1 MHRKFILAN
10 PYNGGITLKQ
20 YAIGLDFGTLSV
32 RALLMDIETGDEIAV
47 SVFEYPHGVM
57 ETTLPSGKRIPDG
70 FALQHP
76 QDYIDG
82 LIFVVRNVLES
93 SMINPANIV
102 GIGIDFTASTVFPVK
117 ADGTPL
123 CMLEAFINEPHAYVK
138 LWKHHGAE
146 PEAQYIESVVKERG
160 ESWIDFC
167 GGKVSSEWML
177 PKVLETLNHAPQVYE
192 SAYRYI
198 EAMDWI
204 TWILTGQET
213 RSINGA
219 GYKAFYND
227 CTGYP
232 SKEFCRS
239 LDIRVENYTEDKLN
253 APIKKLG
260 ETAGYLTSDMAN
272 TLGLHIGT
280 PIGVPMIDAHCGVLG
295 GGVTKPGEMML
306 VIGTSFAHHM
316 MSEKDADVYGICAQ
330 VKDGILPGYYA
341 YEAGQSGGGD
351 IYAWFIENC
360 IPEKYE
366 IEAREKGIGIHQLL
380 CEKLQNY
387 RIGQSGLIALDWFNG
402 VRSPL
407 TDFDLNGLVLGMN
420 LQTKPEDIYM
430 ALIEATGFGTR
441 MIVGE
446 FEKAGISIESIVM
459 SGGIP
464 LKNPML
470 VQIYADILN
479 REIRVCQ
486 TTQAGAVGAAILGVA
501 AAPST
506 VTGYKD
512 LVEVAETLGKKGDK
526 VYLPNSCNV
535 DAYAALYHEYI
546 TLHEYFG
553 KGTNDVM
560 KRLNK
565 MRRESF

>member
-1 MHRKFILAN
+1 M
-10 PYNGGITLKQ
+10 KQ

-32 RALLMDIETGDEIAV
+32 RALLMDIKTGEERAV

-57 ETTLPSGKRIPDG
+57 ETTLPSGEKLPNG

-76 QDYIDG
+76 QDYMDG
-82 LIFVVRNVLES
+82 LISVIRGVISQSQIKPEEV
-93 SMINPANIV
+93 I
-102 GIGIDFTASTVFPVK
+102 GIGIDFTASTVFPVR

-123 CMLEAFINEPHAYVK
+123 CMLEEFAREPHAYVK
-138 LWKHHGAE
+138 LWKHHGGE
-146 PEAQYIESVVKERG
+146 TEATYIDNVIKEHG
-160 ESWIDFC
+160 EDWIALY

-177 PKVLETLNHAPQVYE
+177 PKVLETLNHAPKVYE
-192 SAYRYI
+192 VADRYM

-204 TWILTGQET
+204 TWMLTDEET
-213 RSINGA
+213 RSVNGA
-219 GYKAFYND
+219 GYKAFYNHQ
-227 CTGYP
+227 TGYP
-232 SKEFCRS
+232 SKDFFGA
-239 LDIRVENYTEDKLN
+239 LDARMENYVEDKLE

-260 ETAGYLTSDMAN
+260 ETAGYLTAEMAN
-272 TLGLHIGT
+272 TLGLSEGT
-280 PIGVPMIDAHCGVLG
+280 PVGVPMIDAHCGVLG

-306 VIGTSFAHHM
+306 VVGTSFCHHI

-330 VKDGILPGYYA
+330 VKDGILPGYFA

-351 IYAWFIENC
+351 IYAWFTENC
-360 IPEKYE
+360 IPERYE

-380 CEKLQNY
+380 CEKLKDY
-387 RIGQSGLIALDWFNG
+387 KVGQSGLVALDWFNG

-407 TDFDLNGLVLGMN
+407 ADFNLNGLMLGMN

-441 MIVGE
+441 LIVEE
-446 FEKAGISIESIVM
+446 FEKAGIAIDSIVM

-501 AAPST
+501 AASSE
-506 VTGYKD
+506 VTGYHSLTD
-512 LVEVAETLGKKGDK
+512 IAESLGKKGEK
-526 VYLPNSCNV
+526 AYMPNPVNIDSYNK
-535 DAYAALYHEYI
+535 LYDEYI
-546 TLHEYFG
+546 TLYEYFG
-553 KGTNDVM
+553 KGANDVM
-560 KRLNK
+560 KRLN
-565 MRRESF
+565 RIRQ

>member
-1 MHRKFILAN
+1 M
-10 PYNGGITLKQ
+10 KQ

-32 RALLMDIETGDEIAV
+32 RALLMDIKTGEEHAV

-57 ETTLPSGKRIPDG
+57 ETTLPSGEKLPNG

-76 QDYIDG
+76 QDYMDG
-82 LIFVVRNVLES
+82 LIAVIRGVMSQSQVKLEEV
-93 SMINPANIV
+93 I

-123 CMLEAFINEPHAYVK
+123 CMLAEFVHEPHAYVK
-138 LWKHHGAE
+138 LWKHHGGE
-146 PEAQYIESVVKERG
+146 EEATYIDNVIKERG
-160 ESWIDFC
+160 EDWIALY

-177 PKVLETLNHAPQVYE
+177 PKVLETLNHAPNVYE
-192 SAYRYI
+192 AADRYM

-204 TWILTGQET
+204 TWMLTGVET
-213 RSINGA
+213 RSVNGA
-219 GYKAFYND
+219 GYKAFYNHQ
-227 CTGYP
+227 TGYP
-232 SKEFCRS
+232 SKEFFTA
-239 LDIRVENYTEDKLN
+239 LDARMENYIEDKLD
-253 APIKKLG
+253 APIRKLG
-260 ETAGYLTSDMAN
+260 QTAGYLTADMASK
-272 TLGLHIGT
+272 LGLLPGT
-280 PIGVPMIDAHCGVLG
+280 PVGVPMIDAHCGVLG

-306 VIGTSFAHHM
+306 VVGTSFCHHI
-316 MSEKDADVYGICAQ
+316 MSEKDANVYGVCAQ
-330 VKDGILPGYYA
+330 VKDGILPGYFA

-351 IYAWFIENC
+351 IYAWFTENL

-366 IEAREKGIGIHQLL
+366 VEAREKGIGIHQLL
-380 CEKLQNY
+380 CEKLNDY
-387 RIGQSGLIALDWFNG
+387 KVGQSGLLALDWFNG

-407 TDFDLNGLVLGMN
+407 ADFNLNGLLLGMN

-441 MIVGE
+441 LIVEE
-446 FEKAGISIESIVM
+446 FEKAGIAIDSIVM

-501 AAPST
+501 AASSE
-506 VTGYKD
+506 VTGYHS
-512 LVEVAETLGKKGDK
+512 LVEVTQKLGKKGNK
-526 VYLPNSCNV
+526 VYKPQQDNI
-535 DAYAALYHEYI
+535 DAYNQLYSEYI
-546 TLHEYFG
+546 TLYEYFG
-553 KGTNDVM
+553 KGANDVM
-560 KRLNK
+560 KRLNG
-565 MRRESF
+565 MRQ

>member
-1 MHRKFILAN
+1 MK
-10 PYNGGITLKQ
+10 K

-32 RALLMDIETGDEIAV
+32 RALLMDIKTGEECAV

-57 ETTLPSGKRIPDG
+57 EATLPSGEKLPNG

-76 QDYIDG
+76 QDYMDG
-82 LIFVVRNVLES
+82 LISVIRGVMSQSQAKPEEV
-93 SMINPANIV
+93 I
-102 GIGIDFTASTVFPVK
+102 GIGIDFTASTVFPVR

-123 CMLEAFINEPHAYVK
+123 CMLEEFVHEPHAYVK
-138 LWKHHGAE
+138 LWKHHGGEAE
-146 PEAQYIESVVKERG
+146 ATYIDNVIKERG
-160 ESWIDFC
+160 ETWIQLY

-177 PKVLETLNHAPQVYE
+177 PKVLETLNHAPNVYE
-192 SAYRYI
+192 AADRYM

-204 TWILTGQET
+204 TWMLTGDET
-213 RSINGA
+213 RSVNGA
-219 GYKAFYND
+219 GYKAFYNHQ
-227 CTGYP
+227 TGYP
-232 SKEFCRS
+232 SKEFFTTIDARMG
-239 LDIRVENYTEDKLN
+239 NYVEDKLE

-260 ETAGYLTSDMAN
+260 ETAGYLTADMAN
-272 TLGLHIGT
+272 TLGLLPDT
-280 PIGVPMIDAHCGVLG
+280 PVGVPMIDAHCGVLG

-306 VIGTSFAHHM
+306 VVGTSFCHHI

-330 VKDGILPGYYA
+330 VKDGILPGYFA

-351 IYAWFIENC
+351 IYAWFTENC
-360 IPEKYE
+360 IPERYE

-380 CEKLQNY
+380 CEKLNDY
-387 RIGQSGLIALDWFNG
+387 KVGQSGLIALDWFNG

-407 TDFDLNGLVLGMN
+407 ADFNLNGLLLGMN

-441 MIVGE
+441 LIVEE
-446 FEKAGISIESIVM
+446 FEKAGIAIDSIVM

-501 AAPST
+501 AASSE
-506 VTGYKD
+506 VTGYHSLTD
-512 LVEVAETLGKKGDK
+512 IAEALGKKGETA
-526 VYLPNSCNV
+526 YIPNSDNI
-535 DAYAALYHEYI
+535 DSYNKLYDEYI
-546 TLHEYFG
+546 TLYEYFG
-553 KGTNDVM
+553 KGANDVM
-560 KRLNK
+560 KRLNR
-565 MRRESF
+565 MRQ

>member
-1 MHRKFILAN
+1 M
-10 PYNGGITLKQ
+10 KQ

-32 RALLMDIETGDEIAV
+32 RALLMDIKTGEECAV

-57 ETTLPSGKRIPDG
+57 EATLPSGEKLPNG

-76 QDYIDG
+76 QDYMDG
-82 LIFVVRNVLES
+82 LISVIRGVMSQSQVKSEEV
-93 SMINPANIV
+93 I
-102 GIGIDFTASTVFPVK
+102 GIGIDFTASTVFPVR

-123 CMLEAFINEPHAYVK
+123 CMLEEFVNEPHAYVK
-138 LWKHHGAE
+138 LWKHHGGEAE
-146 PEAQYIESVVKERG
+146 ATYIDNVIKERG
-160 ESWIDFC
+160 EDWITLY

-177 PKVLETLNHAPQVYE
+177 PKVLETLNHAPNVYE
-192 SAYRYI
+192 AADRYM

-204 TWILTGQET
+204 TWMLTGVET
-213 RSINGA
+213 RSVNGA
-219 GYKAFYND
+219 GYKAFYNHQ
-227 CTGYP
+227 TGYP
-232 SKEFCRS
+232 SKDFFAA
-239 LDIRVENYTEDKLN
+239 LDTRMENYIEDKLD

-260 ETAGYLTSDMAN
+260 ETAGYLTADMAN
-272 TLGLHIGT
+272 TLGLWPGT
-280 PIGVPMIDAHCGVLG
+280 PVGVPMIDAHCGVLG

-306 VIGTSFAHHM
+306 VVGTSFCHHI

-330 VKDGILPGYYA
+330 VKDGILPGYFA

-351 IYAWFIENC
+351 IYAWFTENC
-360 IPEKYE
+360 IPERYE
-366 IEAREKGIGIHQLL
+366 IEAREKGMGIHQLL
-380 CEKLQNY
+380 CETLKDY
-387 RIGQSGLIALDWFNG
+387 KVGQSGLIALDWFNG

-407 TDFDLNGLVLGMN
+407 ADFNLNGLLLGMN

-441 MIVGE
+441 LIVEE
-446 FEKAGISIESIVM
+446 FEKAGIAIDSIVM

-501 AAPST
+501 AASSE
-506 VTGYKD
+506 VTGYHN
-512 LVEVAETLGKKGDK
+512 LTEVAEALGKKGEK
-526 VYLPNSCNV
+526 AYTPNPDNIDSYNK
-535 DAYAALYHEYI
+535 LYDEYI
-546 TLHEYFG
+546 TLYEYFG
-553 KGTNDVM
+553 KGANDVM
-560 KRLNK
+560 KRLNR
-565 MRRESF
+565 MRQ

>member
-1 MHRKFILAN
+1 M
-10 PYNGGITLKQ
+10 KQ

-32 RALLMDIETGDEIAV
+32 RALLLDIKTGEECAV

-57 ETTLPSGKRIPDG
+57 EATLPSGEKLPNG

-76 QDYIDG
+76 QDYMDG
-82 LIFVVRNVLES
+82 LISVIRGVMSQSQTKPEEV
-93 SMINPANIV
+93 I
-102 GIGIDFTASTVFPVK
+102 GIGIDFTASTVFPVR

-123 CMLEAFINEPHAYVK
+123 CMLEEFVHEPHAYVK
-138 LWKHHGAE
+138 LWKHHGGEAE
-146 PEAQYIESVVKERG
+146 ATYIDKVIKERN
-160 ESWIDFC
+160 ETWIQLY

-177 PKVLETLNHAPQVYE
+177 PKVLETLNHAPNVYE
-192 SAYRYI
+192 AADRYM

-204 TWILTGQET
+204 TWMLTGEET
-213 RSINGA
+213 RSVNGA
-219 GYKAFYND
+219 GYKAFYNHQ
-227 CTGYP
+227 TGYP
-232 SKEFCRS
+232 SREFFTTIDARM
-239 LDIRVENYTEDKLN
+239 ENYTDDKLE

-260 ETAGYLTSDMAN
+260 ETAGHLTADMAN
-272 TLGLHIGT
+272 TLGLAEGT

-306 VIGTSFAHHM
+306 VVGTSFCHHI

-330 VKDGILPGYYA
+330 VKDGILPGYFA

-351 IYAWFIENC
+351 IYAWFTENC
-360 IPEKYE
+360 IPERYE

-380 CEKLQNY
+380 CEKLKDY
-387 RIGQSGLIALDWFNG
+387 KVGQSGLIALDWFNG

-407 TDFDLNGLVLGMN
+407 ADFNLNGLLLGMN

-430 ALIEATGFGTR
+430 TLIEATGFGTR
-441 MIVGE
+441 LIVEE
-446 FEKAGISIESIVM
+446 FEKAGIAIDSIVM

-501 AAPST
+501 AASSE
-506 VTGYKD
+506 VTGYQS
-512 LVEVAETLGKKGDK
+512 LTEVAVRLGKKGEK
-526 VYLPNSCNV
+526 VYAPNPANIDSYNK
-535 DAYAALYHEYI
+535 LYDEYI
-546 TLHEYFG
+546 TLYEYFG
-553 KGTNDVM
+553 KGANDVM
-560 KRLNK
+560 KRLNR
-565 MRRESF
+565 MRQ